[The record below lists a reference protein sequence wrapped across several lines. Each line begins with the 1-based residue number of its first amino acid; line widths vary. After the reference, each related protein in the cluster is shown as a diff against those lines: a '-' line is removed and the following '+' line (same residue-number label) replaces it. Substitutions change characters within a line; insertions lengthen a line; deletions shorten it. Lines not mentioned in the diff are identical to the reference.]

1 MKSKKSLVTTKHSLL
16 RHTLFGAISGLA
28 AGIIMTPF
36 LMLIGV
42 IMGIDPN
49 TISIARGM
57 AFGFNNDNN
66 NALIVGLVMHLLTS
80 TVIGIIF
87 AILVTKVNRL
97 KITEYK
103 KGLIEG
109 IIMGIVVFAILYI
122 PTTLVMIQPQLHI
135 LISQNNPALSQT
147 QTQILGENMLIME
160 LGFIS
165 SRYIWCGI
173 REHDNISFKKKR
185 LLQYKI
191 TTLILPQ

>member
-16 RHTLFGAISGLA
+16 RHTLLGATSGLA
-28 AGIIMTPF
+28 AGTIMSPF

-42 IMGIDPN
+42 IMSIDPN

-66 NALIVGLVMHLLTS
+66 YALIVGLVIHLSS

-87 AILVTKVNRL
+87 AILVKKINLL
-97 KITEYK
+97 KITGYK
-103 KGLIEG
+103 KGLLEG

-147 QTQILGENMLIME
+147 QIQILGENMLIMG
-160 LGFIS
+160 LGFMAHIIYGATLGS
-165 SRYIWCGI
+165 MTT
-173 REHDNISFKKKR
+173 F
-185 LLQYKI
+185 LLRRRGYS
-191 TTLILPQ
+191 

>member
-1 MKSKKSLVTTKHSLL
+1 
-16 RHTLFGAISGLA
+16 
-28 AGIIMTPF
+28 
-36 LMLIGV
+36 
-42 IMGIDPN
+42 MGIDPN

-97 KITEYK
+97 KITGYK

-122 PTTLVMIQPQLHI
+122 PTTLVMIQPQLQI
-135 LISQNNPALSQT
+135 LISAHNNPALSQ
-147 QTQILGENMLIME
+147 M
-160 LGFIS
+160 
-165 SRYIWCGI
+165 
-173 REHDNISFKKKR
+173 
-185 LLQYKI
+185 
-191 TTLILPQ
+191 

>member
-1 MKSKKSLVTTKHSLL
+1 MHMKSKKGILSTKRSLL
-16 RHTLFGAISGLA
+16 RHTLFGAISGFV

-87 AILVTKVNRL
+87 AILVTKVSRFE
-97 KITEYK
+97 ITGYK

-109 IIMGIVVFAILYI
+109 IILGITVFAILYI
-122 PTTLVMIQPQLHI
+122 PTTLVMIQPQLQI
-135 LISQNNPALSQT
+135 LISAQNNPALSQT
-147 QTQILGENMLIME
+147 QTQLLGENMLVTG
-160 LGFIS
+160 LGFLAHIVYGVVLGSMATFLLRRRGS
-165 SRYIWCGI
+165 S
-173 REHDNISFKKKR
+173 
-185 LLQYKI
+185 
-191 TTLILPQ
+191 

>member
-1 MKSKKSLVTTKHSLL
+1 MKSKKGLLLTKHSFL
-16 RHTLFGAISGLA
+16 RHILFGAISGFV

-42 IMGIDPN
+42 IMGVDPN

-87 AILVTKVNRL
+87 AILVTKVIRFEV
-97 KITEYK
+97 TGYK

-109 IIMGIVVFAILYI
+109 IILGITVFAILYI

-147 QTQILGENMLIME
+147 QTQILGENILVTG
-160 LGFIS
+160 LGFLAHIVYGVVLGSMTTFLLRRRGS
-165 SRYIWCGI
+165 S
-173 REHDNISFKKKR
+173 
-185 LLQYKI
+185 
-191 TTLILPQ
+191 

>member
-1 MKSKKSLVTTKHSLL
+1 LKSKKSLITTKHSLL

-49 TISIARGM
+49 AISIARGM
-57 AFGFNNDNN
+57 AFGFNSDNN
-66 NALIVGLVMHLLTS
+66 YALIVGLVMHLLTS

-97 KITEYK
+97 KITGYK
-103 KGLIEG
+103 KGLLEG

-122 PTTLVMIQPQLHI
+122 PSTLVMIQPQLHI

-147 QTQILGENMLIME
+147 QTRILGENTLITG
-160 LGFIS
+160 LGFLAHIIYGVALGS
-165 SRYIWCGI
+165 MTTFL
-173 REHDNISFKKKR
+173 FKKER
-185 LLQYKI
+185 LF
-191 TTLILPQ
+191 

>member
-1 MKSKKSLVTTKHSLL
+1 
-16 RHTLFGAISGLA
+16 
-28 AGIIMTPF
+28 
-36 LMLIGV
+36 
-42 IMGIDPN
+42 MGINPN

-97 KITEYK
+97 KITGYK

-147 QTQILGENMLIME
+147 QTQILGENMLIMG
-160 LGFIS
+160 LGFIAHVIYGAALGS
-165 SRYIWCGI
+165 MTT
-173 REHDNISFKKKR
+173 ISFKKKR
-185 LLQYKI
+185 LFLRPFSEITYVAWWKTNNNPMEASTGALSHQKI
-191 TTLILPQ
+191 

>member
-1 MKSKKSLVTTKHSLL
+1 MKSKKGLVTKKHSLL
-16 RHTLFGAISGLA
+16 RHTLLGAISGLT

-66 NALIVGLVMHLLTS
+66 NALIVGVVIHLLTG

-97 KITEYK
+97 KITGYK

-135 LISQNNPALSQT
+135 LISQNNPTLSQT
-147 QTQILGENMLIME
+147 QTQILGENTLITG
-160 LGFIS
+160 LGFLAHIIYGVAVGS
-165 SRYIWCGI
+165 MTTFL
-173 REHDNISFKKKR
+173 FKKKR
-185 LLQYKI
+185 LS
-191 TTLILPQ
+191 

>member
-1 MKSKKSLVTTKHSLL
+1 MKSKKGLVITKHILL
-16 RHTLFGAISGLA
+16 KCTLFGAISGLA
-28 AGIIMTPF
+28 AGIVMTPF

-57 AFGFNNDNN
+57 AFGFSNDNN

-97 KITEYK
+97 KITGYK

-109 IIMGIVVFAILYI
+109 IIMGTVVFAILYI

-135 LISQNNPALSQT
+135 LMSQNNPALSQT
-147 QTQILGENMLIME
+147 QTQIVGENKLIMW
-160 LGFIS
+160 LGFLAHVIYGVALGS
-165 SRYIWCGI
+165 M
-173 REHDNISFKKKR
+173 
-185 LLQYKI
+185 
-191 TTLILPQ
+191 TTFF

>member
-1 MKSKKSLVTTKHSLL
+1 MKSKKDLNTTKHVLL

-66 NALIVGLVMHLLTS
+66 NALIVGLVIHLLTG

-87 AILVTKVNRL
+87 AISITKVNRL
-97 KITEYK
+97 RIIEYK

-122 PTTLVMIQPQLHI
+122 PTTLVMIQPQLHV
-135 LISQNNPALSQT
+135 LMAQNNPALSQT
-147 QTQILGENMLIME
+147 QTQILGENIMG
-160 LGFIS
+160 LGFLAHIVYGVVLGSMTTFLLRRRDS
-165 SRYIWCGI
+165 S
-173 REHDNISFKKKR
+173 
-185 LLQYKI
+185 
-191 TTLILPQ
+191 

>member
-1 MKSKKSLVTTKHSLL
+1 MKSNKGLVTTKHSLL

-97 KITEYK
+97 KISGYK

-147 QTQILGENMLIME
+147 QTQILGENMLVTS
-160 LGFIS
+160 LGFLAHIVYGVVLGS
-165 SRYIWCGI
+165 MTT
-173 REHDNISFKKKR
+173 F
-185 LLQYKI
+185 LLRRGLPKPP
-191 TTLILPQ
+191 ILR

>member
-1 MKSKKSLVTTKHSLL
+1 MKSKKGLVTTKHSLL
-16 RHTLFGAISGLA
+16 RHTLFGAISGFV

-97 KITEYK
+97 KITGYK

-122 PTTLVMIQPQLHI
+122 PTTLVMIQPQLQI
-135 LISQNNPALSQT
+135 LISAHNNPALSQM
-147 QTQILGENMLIME
+147 QTQILGENMLIMG
-160 LGFIS
+160 LGFLAHIVYGIVLGSMTTFLLRRGS
-165 SRYIWCGI
+165 S
-173 REHDNISFKKKR
+173 
-185 LLQYKI
+185 
-191 TTLILPQ
+191 

>member
-1 MKSKKSLVTTKHSLL
+1 LKSKKGLLSTKHSLL
-16 RHTLFGAISGLA
+16 RHTLFGAISGLV
-28 AGIIMTPF
+28 AGITMTPF

-66 NALIVGLVMHLLTS
+66 NALIVGLVIHLLTS

-87 AILVTKVNRL
+87 TILVTKVNRL
-97 KITEYK
+97 KITGYK
-103 KGLIEG
+103 KGLLEG

-135 LISQNNPALSQT
+135 LISQDNPALSQT
-147 QTQILGENMLIME
+147 QTQILGGNMLVMG
-160 LGFIS
+160 LGFLAHIIYGVALGSMITFLLRRRGS
-165 SRYIWCGI
+165 S
-173 REHDNISFKKKR
+173 
-185 LLQYKI
+185 
-191 TTLILPQ
+191 

>member
-1 MKSKKSLVTTKHSLL
+1 MKSKKGLVTTKHSLL
-16 RHTLFGAISGLA
+16 RHTLLGAISGLA

-49 TISIARGM
+49 TVSIARGM
-57 AFGFNNDNN
+57 AFGFNSDNN
-66 NALIVGLVMHLLTS
+66 NALIFGVVIHLLTG

-87 AILVTKVNRL
+87 ALLVTKVNRI
-97 KITEYK
+97 KITGYK

-135 LISQNNPALSQT
+135 LISQNDPTLSQT
-147 QTQILGENMLIME
+147 HTQILGENTLITG
-160 LGFIS
+160 LGFLAHIIYGVALGS
-165 SRYIWCGI
+165 MTTFL
-173 REHDNISFKKKR
+173 FKKKR
-185 LLQYKI
+185 LS
-191 TTLILPQ
+191 

>member
-1 MKSKKSLVTTKHSLL
+1 MKSKKGLVATKHVLL

-97 KITEYK
+97 KITGYK

-135 LISQNNPALSQT
+135 YISQNNPALSQT
-147 QTQILGENMLIME
+147 QTQILGENILVTG
-160 LGFIS
+160 LGFLAHIVYGVVLGS
-165 SRYIWCGI
+165 MTTFL
-173 REHDNISFKKKR
+173 FKKKR
-185 LLQYKI
+185 LS
-191 TTLILPQ
+191 